1 MTLFDKMFRCP
12 AIEQIFADRESMQ
25 TLLNFEAALARAEA
39 RTGVIPE
46 QDARVIAAACRA
58 DQFAVEELAAQAALA
73 GNVAIPLIKKLT
85 ELVAATNK
93 DAARFVHWGATSQ
106 DAIDT
111 AMVLQ
116 LRRAMEV
123 MDQDLARM
131 ASTLTELAEKHRATP
146 VVARTWM
153 QQALPTTFGFIAA
166 GWLDAALRHRSR
178 LAELRTHNLA
188 LQFGGAVGTL
198 AALSGRGPQVA
209 KALAEELQL
218 PLPAISWHTQRDRLA
233 EVASALGLC
242 VGTLGKIARDISL
255 HAQTEIAELAEPAGE
270 GRGGSS
276 TMPHKRNPVTCA
288 AVLATA
294 TRVPGLVSTML
305 AATLQEHQRAL
316 GGWQAEW
323 ETLPE
328 IVRLAGGALHH
339 MANMLLGLQVDA
351 VRMRENLEDTQ
362 GMIFAEAV
370 TIALGDRLGKMPAH
384 ILVEG
389 ACKKAL
395 AENRHLKEVLLRE
408 PGLHGYLTPAD
419 LEGLFDVRNY
429 LGSAEEFIRGV
440 LAKANR
446 AVVAS

>member
-12 AIEQIFADRESMQ
+12 AIEEIFADGESLQ

-39 RTGVIPE
+39 KAGVIPE
-46 QDARVIAAACRA
+46 PDARAIAAACRVN
-58 DQFAVEELAAQAALA
+58 QFDVEEIASRAALA
-73 GNVAIPLIKKLT
+73 GNIAIPLVKKLT

-116 LRRAMEV
+116 LRRALEV
-123 MDQDLARM
+123 LDQDMARM
-131 ASTLTELAEKHRATP
+131 AATLAELAEKHRATP

-153 QQALPTTFGFIAA
+153 QQALPTTFGFVAA
-166 GWLDAALRHRSR
+166 GWLDAIVRHRSR
-178 LAELRTHNLA
+178 LAHLRTHNLV

-209 KALAEELQL
+209 KVLAEELQL
-218 PLPAISWHTQRDRLA
+218 PFPAIPWHTHRDRLA
-233 EVASALGLC
+233 EVATALGLC
-242 VGTLGKIARDISL
+242 VATLGKIARDISL
-255 HAQTEIAELAEPAGE
+255 HSQTEIGELAEPSGE

-276 TMPHKRNPVTCA
+276 SMPHKHNPVTCA

-305 AATLQEHQRAL
+305 AAMVQEQQRAL

-328 IVRLAGGALHH
+328 IVRLSGGALHH
-339 MANMLLGLQVDA
+339 LANMLPGLQVDA
-351 VRMRENLEDTQ
+351 ARMRENLDATR
-362 GMIFAEAV
+362 GLIFAEAV
-370 TIALGDRLGKMPAH
+370 TMALGDRLGKMPAH
-384 ILVEG
+384 MLVEG
-389 ACKKAL
+389 ACRKAL
-395 AENRHLKEVLLRE
+395 AEKRHLKEVLLQE

-440 LAKANR
+440 LAQANR

>member
-1 MTLFDKMFRCP
+1 MTLFDKIFRCA
-12 AIEQIFADRESMQ
+12 AIEQIFSDGESIQ

-39 RTGVIPE
+39 RVGVIPE
-46 QDARVIAAACRA
+46 PDARAIAAACRA
-58 DQFAVEELAAQAALA
+58 EQFEAEELAAQAALA

-85 ELVAATNK
+85 EHVAAANK
-93 DAARFVHWGATSQ
+93 DAARFAHWGATSQ

-111 AMVLQ
+111 ALVLQ
-116 LRRAMEV
+116 LRRALEV
-123 MDQDLARM
+123 MDQDLGRM
-131 ASTLTELAEKHRATP
+131 AETLAELAEKHRTTP

-166 GWLDAALRHRSR
+166 GWLDAVLRHRSR
-178 LAELRTHNLA
+178 LAELRTQNLA

-218 PLPAISWHTQRDRLA
+218 PLPAMPWHTHRDRLA
-233 EVASALGLC
+233 EVAAALGLC
-242 VGTLGKIARDISL
+242 VGTLAKIARDISL
-255 HAQTEIAELAEPAGE
+255 HSQTEIGELADPAIE

-276 TMPHKRNPVTCA
+276 SMPNKRNPVTCA

-294 TRVPGLVSTML
+294 TRIPGLVSVML
-305 AATLQEHQRAL
+305 AAMVQEHQRAL
-316 GGWQAEW
+316 GAWQAEW

-339 MANMLLGLQVDA
+339 LANMLPGLQVNTA
-351 VRMRENLEDTQ
+351 RMRENLDATR
-362 GMIFAEAV
+362 GLIFAEAV
-370 TIALGDRLGKMPAH
+370 TMALSDRLGKMPAH
-384 ILVEG
+384 MLVEA

-395 AENRHLKEVLLRE
+395 TEKRHLKEVLLQE

-429 LGSAEEFIRGV
+429 LGSADEFIRGV
-440 LAKANR
+440 LVKAKR